1 MSEIFQSENLADA
14 AAAIQRGDLVA
25 FPTET
30 VYGLG
35 ADATNPDAVK
45 KVYQAKGRP
54 SDNPLIVHVT
64 GPAQVA
70 EFAEIDAQSKQLMDT
85 FWPGPLTIILPI
97 KLHALDPVVTGGLTT
112 AAFRNPDTP
121 LTLKLIEQAG
131 VPLVGPSANTS
142 GKPSPTKPAHVM
154 HDLDGKIAGVLDGG
168 ETKIGVEST
177 VLDRSG
183 AVPSVLRPG
192 AVTPE
197 DLTPILGEVQTDHHK
212 VGKDE
217 VPKAPGM
224 KYKHYA
230 PNAQVYIVKDAQW
243 SKVADWVAQHAQQPV
258 GVLATSAI
266 FDSTKLIDFDNVDF
280 ISLGEDARTA
290 SHHLF
295 DGLRTFDGNPQIKV
309 IFAQAFDPTGI
320 GAAYMNRLQKSA
332 GNTYFDEIN

>member
-97 KLHALDPVVTGGLTT
+97 KPHALDPVVTGGLTT

-177 VLDRSG
+177 VLDMSG

-290 SHHLF
+290 SYHLF

>member
-14 AAAIQRGDLVA
+14 AAAIQRGELVA

-177 VLDRSG
+177 VLDMSG

-230 PNAQVYIVKDAQW
+230 PNAQVYIVKDAQ
-243 SKVADWVAQHAQQPV
+243 
-258 GVLATSAI
+258 
-266 FDSTKLIDFDNVDF
+266 
-280 ISLGEDARTA
+280 
-290 SHHLF
+290 
-295 DGLRTFDGNPQIKV
+295 
-309 IFAQAFDPTGI
+309 
-320 GAAYMNRLQKSA
+320 
-332 GNTYFDEIN
+332 